1 MIITRRIGENTYIS
15 GEFDTAS
22 YIGWVLS
29 IPFGI
34 VLGVFLAAWVI
45 GIPSQEVIDVA
56 KDIFSI
62 LKELWET
69 L

>member
-15 GEFDTAS
+15 GELDLAFC
-22 YIGWVLS
+22 IGWVLS

-34 VLGVFLAAWVI
+34 VLGVFLVAWMI
-45 GIPSQEVIDVA
+45 GIPSQEVIDISN
-56 KDIFSI
+56 DIFSI
-62 LKELWET
+62 LKELWES